1 MTPVTNAQFLSTIF
15 TDLADEYCWTTAFAA
30 DPNAGV
36 GWAGNAIMPK
46 RILDTPTLNTYFS
59 VSALKGD
66 PPARQTAKFSRLMCV
81 VLDDIKEC
89 YMAPTWRIETSPNNY
104 QIGFKLS
111 EPVTDVEVATRLHK
125 ALGQTGI
132 IPNDKNGNNPVRYV
146 RLPVGRNTK
155 NGGAFSH
162 RLDVWEPNTTVSL
175 RDLCDALQLDYASI
189 TGSTSAPAQKPAQA
203 DLSHGLM
210 DYVSDEDLIAQI
222 ANGESYHDPILKL
235 TARYITTYKM
245 PEQAVVEVMQ
255 GFMRASYDNTPRWQ
269 ARYDDISRMTRDAC
283 KKFSKP
289 ADMTRF
295 PIGRADIL
303 EQGTP
308 NFWWI
313 KKYLPHGEVG
323 MVVGAS
329 GAGKSFLA
337 FDMAACIARGLP
349 WQGHKTHRGAVLY
362 IVAEGKGGMR
372 LRKQAYDIH
381 HGVSLQDSP
390 FYFLTAAPSFLDD
403 GDVGVVIERVK
414 QIKVETGL
422 DVLVIPDTWAQVTS
436 GSDESGSKDMGP
448 ALAACRRIHDETG
461 AMVLPIAHFG
471 KDETKGLRGW
481 SGQKGALDVQLDVL
495 INEDKTERKLRIEK
509 LKDGREDQPEVVFS
523 LQDVH
528 LGMDDDLD
536 PITSAVVVYAG
547 ASVAAPVNKARPRR
561 TQEERKVDAAWEK
574 TKELL
579 QRNGD
584 MYLNQLKGYL
594 GDVIKYPHNLYGE
607 FIARKV
613 LEGKLEKKQ
622 GKKANTYLLS
632 LVEKPPADEWGD
644 LTQMT
649 QTE

>member
-1 MTPVTNAQFLSTIF
+1 MTSITNAQFLSTIF
-15 TDLADEYCWTTAFAA
+15 TDLADEYCWTTAFAG
-30 DPNAGV
+30 DPNKKGE
-36 GWAGNAIMPK
+36 WAGNAIMPK

-59 VSALKGD
+59 VAALKGD
-66 PPARQTAKFSRLMCV
+66 PPARQKAKFSRLMCV
-81 VLDDIKEC
+81 VLDDIKDC
-89 YMAPTWRIETSPNNY
+89 DMAPTWRIETSPNNF

-125 ALGQTGI
+125 ALGVAGI
-132 IPNDKNGNNPVRYV
+132 IGNDKNGNNPVRYV
-146 RLPVGRNTK
+146 RLPVGSNTK
-155 NGGAFSH
+155 NAGAFDH
-162 RLDVWEPNTTVSL
+162 RLDLWEPNTTVSL

-189 TGSTSAPAQKPAQA
+189 TGDTAAPVQKPAQA
-203 DLSHGLM
+203 ALSQSLM
-210 DYVSDEDLIAQI
+210 DYVPDEDLIAQI
-222 ANGESYHDPILKL
+222 VSGESYHDPVLKL
-235 TARYITTYKM
+235 TARYVTSGM
-245 PEQAVVEVMQ
+245 PERSVVAVMQ
-255 GFMRASYDNTPRWQ
+255 GLMRSSYDNTPRWQ
-269 ARYDDISRMTRDAC
+269 DRYDDIGRMTRDAF
-283 KKFSKP
+283 KKFTKP

-295 PIGRADIL
+295 PIGRADFL

-313 KKYLPHGEVG
+313 KKYLPHGDVG

-337 FDMAACIARGLP
+337 FDMAACIVRGLP
-349 WQGHKTHRGAVLY
+349 WQGHKTHRGAALY
-362 IVAEGKGGMR
+362 IVAEGRGGMR
-372 LRKQAYDIH
+372 LRKQAYEVH
-381 HGVSLQDSP
+381 HGVKLSDYP
-390 FYFLTAAPSFLDD
+390 MFFMTAAPSFLDD

-414 QIKVETGL
+414 QIKAQTGL

-448 ALAACRRIHDETG
+448 ALSACRRIHDETG

-495 INEDKTERKLRIEK
+495 INDDKTERKLSIEK

-528 LGMDDDLD
+528 LGVDEDLD

-547 ASVAAPVNKARPRR
+547 AVGAVAAPVNKARRSK
-561 TQEERKVDAAWEK
+561 EERKVDAAWEK

-594 GDVIKYPHNLYGE
+594 GDVIDYPHNSYGE
-607 FIARKV
+607 FIERKV
-613 LEGKLEKKQ
+613 LEGELEKKP
-622 GKKANTYLLS
+622 GKKAKTFLLS
-632 LVEKPPADEWGD
+632 LVEKLPADVWDD